1 MHGAGRGRCWLMKHA
16 IFRSSDAPSV
26 EGEGRQGCL
35 HFVPGALAYHHFS
48 KGAAVFPLLGTFFP
62 LPPPLPP
69 RSPQLW
75 RDDEGADRPF
85 ERFAEVFRRAVARMV
100 RIMLCLAIAQA
111 APAFAMVF
119 ASHIPLPTTM
129 AASRVPLH
137 PRRVAF
143 QVQATVWSSRP
154 SANGAALAAASWGS
168 WRVRDTS
175 GFKARARHVLVSS
188 EDEALSLMKQLAFGA
203 DIGQLAAQHSL
214 CPSKDKGGDLGAF
227 GPGDMA
233 EEFESFV
240 FDEKSPVGVPLGPVK
255 TPFGYHLIVIDER
268 SLHSGSE
275 EVSEVG
281 STEASDAPTTFMAA
295 RAAAA
300 PEHGANLAT
309 ASSATASQ
317 TQQDPANG
325 AALAAASWGSWR
337 VRDTSG
343 FKARARHV
351 LVSSEDEALSL
362 MKQLAFGAD
371 IGQLA
376 AQHSLCPSKDKGGD
390 LGAFGPG
397 DMAEEFESFVFD
409 EKSPVGVPL
418 GPVKTPFGYH
428 LIVIDE
434 RTL

>member
-1 MHGAGRGRCWLMKHA
+1 
-16 IFRSSDAPSV
+16 
-26 EGEGRQGCL
+26 
-35 HFVPGALAYHHFS
+35 
-48 KGAAVFPLLGTFFP
+48 
-62 LPPPLPP
+62 
-69 RSPQLW
+69 
-75 RDDEGADRPF
+75 
-85 ERFAEVFRRAVARMV
+85 MV

-119 ASHIPLPTTM
+119 ASHIPMPATM

-214 CPSKDKGGDLGAF
+214 CPSKDNGGDLGAF

-240 FDEKSPVGVPLGPVK
+240 FDEKSP
-255 TPFGYHLIVIDER
+255 I
-268 SLHSGSE
+268 
-275 EVSEVG
+275 
-281 STEASDAPTTFMAA
+281 
-295 RAAAA
+295 
-300 PEHGANLAT
+300 
-309 ASSATASQ
+309 
-317 TQQDPANG
+317 
-325 AALAAASWGSWR
+325 
-337 VRDTSG
+337 
-343 FKARARHV
+343 
-351 LVSSEDEALSL
+351 
-362 MKQLAFGAD
+362 
-371 IGQLA
+371 
-376 AQHSLCPSKDKGGD
+376 
-390 LGAFGPG
+390 
-397 DMAEEFESFVFD
+397 
-409 EKSPVGVPL
+409 GVPL